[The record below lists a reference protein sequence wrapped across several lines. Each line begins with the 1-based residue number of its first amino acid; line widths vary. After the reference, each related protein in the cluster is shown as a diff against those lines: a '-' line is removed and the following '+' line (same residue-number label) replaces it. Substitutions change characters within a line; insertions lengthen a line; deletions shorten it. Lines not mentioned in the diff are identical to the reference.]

1 MEWIVL
7 GSGTAV
13 PHAQR
18 ASSAH
23 WLATANGTLLL
34 DAGCGVATRL
44 AQEGLDW
51 PNLDAIWISHFHL
64 DHLGGLPPF
73 LFGTRH
79 APQTQNRTKTLN
91 IFGPVG
97 LRALLDAFDAAGHYK
112 LFRQPF
118 PLAVHEVTT
127 ESECEIL
134 PGLGARFLKTPH
146 TADSLAVRLSE
157 TGGASVVF
165 TSDTGYTT
173 ELGSFARDCDLLAIE
188 CSFPRDNPTAK
199 HLELSDVLRIVE
211 TARPR
216 ATLLTHLYPE
226 WDAICLNEALRQR
239 NVHPPAEMI
248 EAEDG
253 LRLQIV

>member
-1 MEWIVL
+1 MEWVVL

-23 WLATANGTLLL
+23 WLATAKGTVLL
-34 DAGCGVATRL
+34 DAGCGVATRM

-64 DHLGGLPPF
+64 DHVGGLPPL

-79 APQTQNRTKTLN
+79 APQTQDRTKMLN
-91 IFGPVG
+91 IYGPVG
-97 LRALLDAFDAAGHYK
+97 LRALLEAFDAAGHYK
-112 LFRQPF
+112 LFQQPF
-118 PLAVHEVTT
+118 PLALHEVAA

-134 PGLGARFLKTPH
+134 PGVRARFFKTPH
-146 TADSLAVRLSE
+146 TADSLAIRL
-157 TGGASVVF
+157 TDGGGASVVF
-165 TSDTGYTT
+165 TSDTGYTA
-173 ELGSFARDCDLLAIE
+173 ELEAFARDCDLLAIE
-188 CSFPRDNPTAK
+188 CSFPRDNPTSK
-199 HLELSDVLRIVE
+199 HLELNDVLRVVE
-211 TARPR
+211 AARPR

-226 WDAICLNEALRQR
+226 WDPVCLNEELRLR
-239 NVHPPAEMI
+239 NVHPHGEMI
-248 EAEDG
+248 EATDG